1 MSNQSRRTRTKR
13 VDFTFHVIQLL
24 STIAFQGE
32 ISHPNTL
39 RKLPGEARL
48 RSSLKA
54 HASQVSRYAI
64 SHSTALAWLS
74 LSVVLMN
81 GSGHAGG
88 RRDRGPRGYSTR
100 SMMILSWLL
109 VTIKGTAT
117 SSLTVVSVDSSR
129 SRFAPHE
136 SMQYIS
142 LLSARPSG
150 RLPLHHSPTLTYSA
164 VEF

>member
-64 SHSTALAWLS
+64 GHSAALAWSS
-74 LSVVLMN
+74 LSAVLMN

-100 SMMILSWLL
+100 LMMILSWLL

-117 SSLTVVSVDSSR
+117 SSLTVSVDSSR
-129 SRFAPHE
+129 SRFASHE

-150 RLPLHHSPTLTYSA
+150 YIYLSITPQH
-164 VEF
+164 

>member
-1 MSNQSRRTRTKR
+1 
-13 VDFTFHVIQLL
+13 
-24 STIAFQGE
+24 
-32 ISHPNTL
+32 
-39 RKLPGEARL
+39 
-48 RSSLKA
+48 
-54 HASQVSRYAI
+54 
-64 SHSTALAWLS
+64 
-74 LSVVLMN
+74 MN
-81 GSGHAGG
+81 GSGPAGG

-129 SRFAPHE
+129 NRFVPYE

-150 RLPLHHSPTLTYSA
+150 YIYLSIAPQH
-164 VEF
+164 